1 MVREPFHA
9 FGRRLDV
16 PPDRSLLLL
25 AEALACLAQRLRDR
39 DQAVDGGRLLRLE
52 LGGGLVFGLL
62 CHLARRVLGM
72 IDCLSEFVLR
82 LADHP

>member
-16 PPDRSLLLL
+16 PPDLSLLLL
-25 AEALACLAQRLRDR
+25 AEVLACLAQCLRYR
-39 DQAVDGGRLLRLE
+39 DQAVDGARLLGLKLR
-52 LGGGLVFGLL
+52 GGLVFGLL
-62 CHLARRVLGM
+62 RHLARRVLGL

-82 LADHP
+82 LVDHA